1 MSYFRKTIFTGRN
14 FRRQCSCIKFRK
26 VKKIK
31 ILKNHTAQAFNI
43 RYSLETNCIYTSFG
57 DGNFAICSLDTI
69 DLIKIRKLCVEKVRN
84 IDFNYTTSEIAID
97 SADYTIRI
105 FDIKTLQEKKNFV
118 GHKISSNTVHFSTDG
133 KSLLTGGRDG
143 YLNIWQVGNYKIIK
157 SIPANEWA
165 IYDIAYSH
173 NSNLFATARR
183 YK

>member
-1 MSYFRKTIFTGRN
+1 M
-14 FRRQCSCIKFRK
+14 
-26 VKKIK
+26 
-31 ILKNHTAQAFNI
+31 
-43 RYSLETNCIYTSFG
+43 
-57 DGNFAICSLDTI
+57 
-69 DLIKIRKLCVEKVRN
+69 RN

-183 YK
+183 YKIIKIWDSKTFEILKVINKEKNGGHLNSVN